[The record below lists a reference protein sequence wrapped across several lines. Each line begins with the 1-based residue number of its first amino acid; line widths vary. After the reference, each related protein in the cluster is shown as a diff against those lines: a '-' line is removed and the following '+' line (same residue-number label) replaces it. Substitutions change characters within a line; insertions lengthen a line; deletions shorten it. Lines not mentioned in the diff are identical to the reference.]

1 MVDTVQNLVGTT
13 AAVVVPETSS
23 APKVS
28 TGGTGATSGSG
39 EVGTTAPASPVSASD
54 AGSVSV
60 DVNSAMGSV
69 MDAMSDMPPPIDN
82 ELYYGSML
90 LIKHDTAELSNGNVS
105 DLSTEDW
112 EKYYEKLFGGFEDLG
127 EEDSY
132 SDEEEIPEHM
142 KTKEGYSKEDGFIV
156 DDDEEE
162 DDDYIPEEDEE
173 EEEEAETTTDAEE
186 EDGMGQDSD
195 IDDGEEEEEEEEE
208 EDEDYDSEDLG
219 SELSE
224 ESYIDSDSD

>member
-1 MVDTVQNLVGTT
+1 MVKLIIVDKSCNLK
-13 AAVVVPETSS
+13 SS
-23 APKVS
+23 DLKNFDIEMLYKKCGLRKNDNFEKRHTWKIDSTNFVS
-28 TGGTGATSGSG
+28 CFSKDKGRESSINKY
-39 EVGTTAPASPVSASD
+39 D
-54 AGSVSV
+54 L
-60 DVNSAMGSV
+60 
-69 MDAMSDMPPPIDN
+69 PPPIDN

-90 LIKHDTAELSNGNVS
+90 LIKHDTEELSNGNVS

-173 EEEEAETTTDAEE
+173 EEAETTTDAEE